1 MLRLTGDAIAKEE
14 TERTARIQSESGRGS
29 GKGLRIFR
37 IRRFSEIKPI
47 AVISLPAKI
56 EQVVTMTDRE
66 ILIKQLNMMAV
77 RIMEEGKHIESEPL
91 VMEYDNGGGQSGV
104 RENPF
109 YPAYE
114 KLLASYT
121 KTLTAVKNM
130 GGASEEV
137 SSLDSL
143 RNKFKVA
150 K

>member
-1 MLRLTGDAIAKEE
+1 MA
-14 TERTARIQSESGRGS
+14 
-29 GKGLRIFR
+29 
-37 IRRFSEIKPI
+37 I

-77 RIMEEGKHIESEPL
+77 RIMEEGKYIESEPL

>member
-1 MLRLTGDAIAKEE
+1 
-14 TERTARIQSESGRGS
+14 
-29 GKGLRIFR
+29 
-37 IRRFSEIKPI
+37 
-47 AVISLPAKI
+47 
-56 EQVVTMTDRE
+56 MTDRE
-66 ILIKQLNMMAV
+66 ILIKQLNMMAA
-77 RIMEEGKHIESEPL
+77 RIMEEGKRIENEQL
-91 VMEYDNGGGQSGV
+91 VIEYDNGGGQSGV

-121 KTLTAVKNM
+121 KTLAAVKSM

-143 RNKFKVA
+143 RSKFKVA

>member
-1 MLRLTGDAIAKEE
+1 MTNILLCGC
-14 TERTARIQSESGRGS
+14 SGRMG
-29 GKGLRIFR
+29 
-37 IRRFSEIKPI
+37 
-47 AVISLPAKI
+47 AVVSDMAAADEQTKISVGVDALGEA
-56 EQVVTMTDRE
+56 
-66 ILIKQLNMMAV
+66 
-77 RIMEEGKHIESEPL
+77 
-91 VMEYDNGGGQSGV
+91 NGD
-104 RENPF
+104 